1 MKLKRT
7 QPVCTEKEREKEIP
21 NREKTKF
28 FFIFFVKKQN
38 SRQKKLKKNDLG
50 PGPRAA
56 VPWCPGT
63 RVPILGFNVLEPWS

>member
-1 MKLKRT
+1 
-7 QPVCTEKEREKEIP
+7 
-21 NREKTKF
+21 
-28 FFIFFVKKQN
+28 VKKQN